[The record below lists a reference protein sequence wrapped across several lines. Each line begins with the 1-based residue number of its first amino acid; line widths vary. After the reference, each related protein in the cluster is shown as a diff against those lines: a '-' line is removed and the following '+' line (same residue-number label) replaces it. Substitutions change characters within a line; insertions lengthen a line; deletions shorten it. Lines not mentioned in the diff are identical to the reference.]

1 LCGDSCCDVVLDAG
15 ELGELE
21 NLEEMLENHDD
32 RLGDVP
38 NEPLLSD
45 DPERA
50 RRRGTGTGADPLFSG
65 VPFATVAGVVVAV
78 VVGVAGDTDPFVL
91 GFDSLDRSES
101 AGARLFC
108 CDASVTLSMTL
119 SLGTVL
125 VIQLTSTPWTC
136 SILAIENEKATR
148 TVDSGQD

>member
-1 LCGDSCCDVVLDAG
+1 LCGDSGCDVVLDAG

-21 NLEEMLENHDD
+21 NLEEMLENHDE

-50 RRRGTGTGADPLFSG
+50 RRRGTGTGADPFFSG
-65 VPFATVAGVVVAV
+65 VPFVTVAGVVVAV
-78 VVGVAGDTDPFVL
+78 VVDVAGDADPFVFV
-91 GFDSLDRSES
+91 FDSPDRSES

-108 CDASVTLSMTL
+108 CDAGVTLSMTL
-119 SLGTVL
+119 SKRDER
-125 VIQLTSTPWTC
+125 Q
-136 SILAIENEKATR
+136 
-148 TVDSGQD
+148 